1 LSEVPSKIVFGTARV
16 LEFINRHR
24 PLEFI
29 QGMRGI
35 GLERDGEL
43 IAGIIYEGWN
53 YQSIWAHIAA
63 EPGSQW
69 LNKEYLR
76 FCCNYPYEICNVKF
90 VLGYMDATNTHALR
104 FAKHLGFE
112 EETRIREA
120 ATEGGDILILK
131 MRKENCRYAKAG
143 V

>member
-1 LSEVPSKIVFGTARV
+1 MPSKIVFGTARV

-29 QGMRGI
+29 QGSRGV

-43 IAGIIYEGWN
+43 VAGVIYEGWN
-53 YQSIWAHIAA
+53 FQSIWVHIAA

-76 FCCNYPYEICNVKF
+76 FCCDYPYVTCKCKF
-90 VLGYMDATNTHALR
+90 MLAYIDAANLPALR
-104 FAKHLGFE
+104 FATHLGFKE
-112 EETRIREA
+112 ECRIREA
-120 ATEGGDILILK
+120 ASDGGDILILK
-131 MRKENCRYAKAG
+131 MGRNECRYATKAE

>member
-1 LSEVPSKIVFGTARV
+1 VPSQVVFGTARI

-29 QGMRGI
+29 QGMQGI

-43 IAGIIYEGWN
+43 IAGVIYEGYN
-53 YQSIWAHIAA
+53 KQSIWAHIAA
-63 EPGSQW
+63 QPGAQW
-69 LNKEYLR
+69 LNKEYLL
-76 FCCNYPYEICNVKF
+76 FCTRYAFEYCRVKMI
-90 VLGYMDATNTHALR
+90 LGYMDATNTQALR
-104 FAKHLGFE
+104 FASHLGFKE
-112 EETRIREA
+112 EARIRDA

-131 MRKENCRYAKAG
+131 MRPEDCRYMG